1 MTAEYSISSI
11 KDFLAIPPESIDACL
26 ADFKVWLEIAHQQKE
41 FSDDMN
47 ELIGM
52 PGALSFSEDSFKWLD
67 DGLSGLHHVDIVNA
81 DDNSPIGRISFE
93 EQP

>member
-26 ADFKVWLEIAHQQKE
+26 ADFKVWLEAARQPKA

-47 ELIGM
+47 ALIGLSD
-52 PGALSFSEDSFKWLD
+52 ALSFSLDGFTWMD
-67 DGLSGLHHVDIVNA
+67 DGLSGIHHIQIVDA
-81 DDNSPIGRISFE
+81 SDDSEIARISFV
-93 EQP
+93 EQS